1 MFGFFLSRSARKA
14 PIRNRRK
21 TTLRLEFLE
30 GRDVPSTTPIATPD
44 FVVIDKAGTATP
56 LDTSSPT
63 GLTPTQIRA
72 AYGFNQL
79 SLDGTGTTIAIVD
92 AFDDPNIAS
101 DLKAFDAKFSLPN
114 PSFTKVS
121 QTGSTTNLPAPDSGW
136 ASEISLDVEWAH
148 VIAPGAKILL
158 VEANDSSFSNLAAAV
173 KYAAKQPGVV
183 AVSMSF
189 GGSEFS
195 GETSFD
201 SAFVTP
207 AGHAGVTFIAS
218 SGDSGAPISYPAA
231 SPNVLSV
238 GGTTL
243 NVTSSGT
250 VTSETAWSGSG
261 GGTSTFESEP
271 SYQKSVV
278 SATGRDNPDVSYDA
292 DPNTGFPV
300 YDSFTNG
307 TATPWAQFGGTSD
320 AAPQWAGL
328 IALADEGRIN
338 AGLAPLDGP
347 SQTLPMI
354 YSLSASDFRDITSG
368 TSTGSPRISA
378 TAGYDRVTGRG
389 SPIANK
395 VVADLAGGTI
405 VAPAPTAAGFT
416 VNAPLSAVAG
426 TSFSVVVSAVDQT
439 GAAFPSFTGTVSF
452 SSSDVLAGL
461 PSSYT
466 FTAADKG
473 THTFTFVLKSA
484 GADSVVATSGSLSG
498 SDSVVVTP
506 AAASKLAF
514 SQQPASTTA
523 GTTLSVITVRV
534 LDTYG
539 NLETSDNSDK
549 VTLSLSSGT
558 LAGTA
563 TKTVSGGTATFSDLS
578 IAATGTYTLT
588 ATGTGRLS
596 ATSSSFTISAAPV
609 TPPPVSGGTVIENF
623 ESTETWNF
631 TGANSISATRTKTA
645 AHDGA
650 YGLDDSNGNDWIYRT
665 GGTDN
670 VSAGQTISV
679 WLKFAGAADGR
690 AYFGFGAT
698 NSGTLSVVL
707 APNTNQ
713 LILQSNPGFNN
724 FNDLASVPATYQA
737 NQWYRVEVDWST
749 TGAIVAKVYA
759 ADGTTL
765 LYSVSAKT
773 TSITSG
779 GIAFR
784 ATGSDKYWDTVTVT
798 QSGNSFALT
807 TSTTTTSTSSGSTGS
822 TSSGGTTMPP
832 PPWIGSGSGVSSTTP
847 SAASKAAAAASY
859 PPTAP
864 TFVAW
869 DAWSLYWPY

>member
-1 MFGFFLSRSARKA
+1 MFGFYASRNVRKQA
-14 PIRNRRK
+14 TRTRSK
-21 TTLRLEFLE
+21 TTLLLEFLE
-30 GRDVPSTTPIATPD
+30 GRDVPSTTPMATPD

-63 GLTPTQIRA
+63 GLTPTQIRH
-72 AYGFNQL
+72 AYGFDQV
-79 SLDGTGTTIAIVD
+79 SLDGSGTTIAIVD

-101 DLKAFDAKFSLPN
+101 DLHQFDVKFGLPD
-114 PSFTKVS
+114 PVFTKVS
-121 QTGSTTNLPAPDSGW
+121 QTGSTTNLPTADKGW
-136 ASEISLDVEWAH
+136 SSEIALDVEWAH
-148 VIAPGAKILL
+148 AIAPGAKILL
-158 VEANDSSFSNLAAAV
+158 VEANDSSFNNLAAAV
-173 KYAAKQPGVV
+173 QYAAKQPGVV
-183 AVSMSF
+183 TVSMSW
-189 GGSEFS
+189 GGSEFN
-195 GETSFD
+195 GETSYD
-201 SAFVTP
+201 STFTTP
-207 AGHAGVTFIAS
+207 TGHTGVTFIAS

-243 NVTSSGT
+243 NITSSGT
-250 VTSETAWSGSG
+250 VVSETAWSGSG

-271 SYQKSVV
+271 SYQKTLVTAS
-278 SATGRDNPDVSYDA
+278 GRDNPDVSYDA

-300 YDSFTNG
+300 YDSYTNG

-328 IALADEGRIN
+328 IALADESRIN
-338 AGLAPLDGP
+338 AGSTPLDGP

-368 TSTGSPRISA
+368 TSTGSPHIAAS
-378 TAGYDRVTGRG
+378 AGYDRVTGRG

-405 VAPAPTAAGFT
+405 AAPTPTAAGFS
-416 VNAPLSAVAG
+416 VNAPSTSVAG

-466 FTAADKG
+466 FTAADRG
-473 THTFTFVLKSA
+473 THTFTVTLKTA
-484 GADSVVATSGSLSG
+484 GADSVTATSGALSG
-498 SDSVVVTP
+498 SDSIAVTP
-506 AAASKLAF
+506 AAASTLAF
-514 SQQPASTTA
+514 GQQPTSNTA
-523 GTTLSVITVRV
+523 GSTLSIITVRV
-534 LDTYG
+534 LDPYG
-539 NLETSDNSDK
+539 NLVTGDNSDV
-549 VTLSLSSGT
+549 VTLSLPSGT
-558 LAGTA
+558 LGGTA
-563 TKTVSGGTATFSDLS
+563 TETVSGGIATFANLS

-588 ATGTGRLS
+588 AAATGRTS
-596 ATSSSFTISAAPV
+596 ATSSSFTISTAPV
-609 TPPPVSGGTVIENF
+609 SPPPVTGGTVIENF

-631 TGANSISATRTKTA
+631 TGANSISASRTKAA
-645 AHDGA
+645 AHDGT

-665 GGTDN
+665 GGADT

-679 WLKFAGAADGR
+679 WLKFAGSADGR
-690 AYFGFGAT
+690 AYFGFGAS
-698 NSGTLSVVL
+698 NAGTLSVVA
-707 APNTNQ
+707 APNSNQ
-713 LILQSNPGFNN
+713 LILQSNASFG

-765 LYSVSAKT
+765 LYSVSART

-798 QSGNSFALT
+798 HAANSFATAPPTGLSST
-807 TSTTTTSTSSGSTGS
+807 TSGTTSTSGGSSTAPPTWPAPGGWASSSGSATGS
-822 TSSGGTTMPP
+822 KSPTDN
-832 PPWIGSGSGVSSTTP
+832 W
-847 SAASKAAAAASY
+847 Y
-859 PPTAP
+859 PPQTP
-864 TFVAW
+864 PSYVTW
-869 DAWSLYWPY
+869 DGWTLYWQY

>member
-1 MFGFFLSRSARKA
+1 MFRFFASRTARKPA
-14 PIRNRRK
+14 TRNR

-56 LDTSSPT
+56 LLTSSPT

-79 SLDGTGTTIAIVD
+79 SLDGAGTTIAIVD
-92 AFDDPNIAS
+92 AFDDPTIAS
-101 DLKAFDAKFSLPN
+101 DLKAFDAKFNLPD

-121 QTGSTTNLPAPDSGW
+121 QTGSTTNLPTADAGW

-158 VEANDSSFSNLAAAV
+158 VEANDSSFTNLAAAV

-207 AGHAGVTFIAS
+207 AGHTGVTFIAS

-250 VTSETAWSGSG
+250 VTSETAWGGSG
-261 GGTSTFESEP
+261 GGTSSFESEP
-271 SYQKSVV
+271 SYQKSLV

-292 DPNTGFPV
+292 DPSTGFPV
-300 YDSFTNG
+300 YDSYTNG

-338 AGLAPLDGP
+338 AGLTPLDGP

-368 TSTGSPRISA
+368 TSTGSPHISA

-405 VAPAPTAAGFT
+405 AAPTPTVAGLS
-416 VNAPLSAVAG
+416 VNAPSAAVAG
-426 TSFSVVVSAVDQT
+426 TSFSLVVSAVDST
-439 GAAFPSFTGTVSF
+439 GATFSSFTGTVSF

-461 PSSYT
+461 PPAYT

-473 THTFTFVLKSA
+473 THTFTFILKTA
-484 GADSVVATSGSLSG
+484 GADSVSATSGTLSG
-498 SDSVVVTP
+498 SDSIAVTP
-506 AAASKLAF
+506 AAASKLVF
-514 SQQPASTTA
+514 SQQPTSTTA
-523 GTTLSVITVRV
+523 GSTLSTIIVRV

-539 NLETSDNSDK
+539 NLETSDNIDR
-549 VTLSLSSGT
+549 VTLSLLSGT
-558 LAGTA
+558 LAGT
-563 TKTVSGGTATFSDLS
+563 TTQTVSGGIATFSDLS
-578 IAATGTYTLT
+578 IAATGTYKLT
-588 ATGTGRLS
+588 AAATSRTS
-596 ATSSSFTISAAPV
+596 ATSNSFTISTAPV
-609 TPPPVSGGTVIENF
+609 SPPPTPGGAVIENF
-623 ESTETWNF
+623 ESTESWNF
-631 TGANSISATRTKTA
+631 AGANSISASRTTAA
-645 AHDGA
+645 AHDGT

-665 GGTDN
+665 ASADQ
-670 VSAGQTISV
+670 VSAGQTVSV
-679 WLKFAGAADGR
+679 WLKFAGSADGR
-690 AYFGFGAT
+690 AYFGFGAS
-698 NSGTLSVVL
+698 NGGTLSVVA

-713 LILQSNPGFNN
+713 LILQSNAGYGFT
-724 FNDLASVPATYQA
+724 DLASVPATYQA

-749 TGAIVAKVYA
+749 TDAIVAKIYA

-765 LYSVSAKT
+765 LYSVSART

-798 QSGNSFALT
+798 NAANSFSVSNSST
-807 TSTTTTSTSSGSTGS
+807 TSSTSTSGS
-822 TSSGGTTMPP
+822 TSSSSTRGTTTTDPACP
-832 PPWIGSGSGVSSTTP
+832 TTGSGMGSSTP
-847 SAASKAAAAASY
+847 SAAAKAAAAASY
-859 PPTAP
+859 SPTTPSIA
-864 TFVAW
+864 VW
-869 DAWSLYWPY
+869 DGWSLYWPY